1 MARRVCIF
9 CGRSPVTNEHVIPRW
24 VAALILKDPR
34 AKNLPRPIDHQLRGD
49 TRLVTWRSDRI
60 DVRAKCVCR
69 DCNQGWMSRIEDD
82 AQAFIRPMIMGQHIS
97 LDADAQRRVATW
109 VALRALVFRHLAE
122 GVIPADEEW
131 RKQFYDHRSPPDTCY
146 QWIIAYDG
154 SQPFYYAGN
163 DITVSF
169 DTGNPTD
176 PGDTPHGILMILA
189 VGYFAV
195 KVLWIRKGE
204 PNKPPPPGL
213 LRAWPASSTPILWP
227 QKTLNDEGLLQ
238 LQVMFLA

>member
-1 MARRVCIF
+1 
-9 CGRSPVTNEHVIPRW
+9 
-24 VAALILKDPR
+24 
-34 AKNLPRPIDHQLRGD
+34 
-49 TRLVTWRSDRI
+49 
-60 DVRAKCVCR
+60 
-69 DCNQGWMSRIEDD
+69 MSRIEDD